1 MRVYLSER
9 KKENEREKNRVNYYR
24 EVRTKTKNKK
34 EEERRTV
41 RLLGA
46 SMVGS
51 VSMHTDRP

>member
-1 MRVYLSER
+1 MTEEYETEGN
-9 KKENEREKNRVNYYR
+9 KENEREKNRVNYYR

-51 VSMHTDRP
+51 CIYAY